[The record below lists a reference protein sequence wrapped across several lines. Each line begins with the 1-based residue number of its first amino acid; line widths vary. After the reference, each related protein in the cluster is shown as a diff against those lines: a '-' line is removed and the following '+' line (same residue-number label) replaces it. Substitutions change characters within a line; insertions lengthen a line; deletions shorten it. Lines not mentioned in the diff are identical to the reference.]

1 MKNNHLKALL
11 ITVLGVL
18 LISLEALFIKLTNIE
33 ALSFA
38 FYSGIFMFIS
48 TSCILL
54 YSNKDKI
61 KDKIKIS
68 KQKSNLSVIL
78 LCGFLLGISNIAFIS
93 AIKNTSV
100 ANTVLIFS
108 SAPIFS
114 AFYMYLFFK
123 EKSTK
128 NIYIA
133 SFFIIIGL
141 LVIFSSQ
148 LGQGQLQG
156 NIYATIAIAVFSLV
170 FVILSRYKN
179 INILAIISFSS
190 IVTMIISFI
199 FLKDISIDV
208 DNLYILLLAGLLT
221 SPLSRVLMGIGTKT
235 LPASEVS
242 LLMIIETI
250 MAPVWVWLFLN
261 EIPTNTTLIGGSII
275 LMTLILN
282 SLYVL
287 KVNSKKVITTQ

>member
-11 ITVLGVL
+11 ITILGVL
-18 LISLEALFIKLTNIE
+18 LISLEALFVKLTSIE

-48 TSCILL
+48 TACILL
-54 YSNKDKI
+54 YKNKYTSKSQKI
-61 KDKIKIS
+61 TSHLKI
-68 KQKSNLSVIL
+68 VL
-78 LCGFLLGISNIAFIS
+78 LCGFLLGLSNIAFIS

-100 ANTVLIFS
+100 SNTVLIFS

-114 AFYMYLFFK
+114 AFYMYVFFR
-123 EKSTK
+123 EKTTK
-128 NIYIA
+128 NIFVA
-133 SFFIIIGL
+133 SFFILIGL
-141 LVIFSSQ
+141 FIIFSSQ
-148 LGQGQLQG
+148 LGHGQSTG
-156 NIYATIAIAVFSLV
+156 NIYAILAIGIFSLV

-179 INILAIISFSS
+179 INMLAIISFSS
-190 IVTMIISFI
+190 IVTMIISLI
-199 FLKDISIDV
+199 FLKNISIDMS
-208 DNLYILLLAGLLT
+208 NLYILLLAGLLT
-221 SPLSRVLMGIGTKT
+221 SPLARVLMGMGTKT

-261 EIPTNTTLIGGSII
+261 EIPTSNTLVGGTVILVTLV
-275 LMTLILN
+275 LN

-287 KVNSKKVITTQ
+287 QINKNAHTI

>member
-1 MKNNHLKALL
+1 MKNNHLNALL
-11 ITVLGVL
+11 ITVVGVL

-33 ALSFA
+33 ALTFA

-54 YSNKDKI
+54 YTHKDKI
-61 KDKIKIS
+61 KVSKHKI
-68 KQKSNLSVIL
+68 NLSIIL

-148 LGQGQLQG
+148 LGQGQNEG

-199 FLKDISIDV
+199 FLKDISINL

-275 LMTLILN
+275 LITLILN

-287 KVNSKKVITTQ
+287 KINKSKNISNI